1 MKKITIIILTTTI
14 IILGVFILLFS
25 FGYLN
30 TENISQEIMG
40 LFPDGGDDIDTNNG
54 ATDDNTNNTDQFPS
68 QNEGDNG
75 RVVSKTSRFTQ
86 IFNGAV
92 SGYTVTK
99 KNGAGVVRFIEKERG
114 HIYDYNEA
122 TGELVKVS
130 NQIMTGINE
139 VVWSNDGNTFITRG
153 YSEETDSIKNTLVSF
168 DKKSASSNFYT
179 FTQIR
184 KVGETGDDI
193 LFLQK
198 TLNANNATQI
208 SVSGLG
214 SPGNET
220 NYFGASTKEAL
231 KKFQLQEKLPE
242 TGILDEKTILKL
254 NEINKFLFG
263 EQNEN
268 ITETPLSTKDLGN
281 ISGIAKNEN
290 NNVFYIKQAGT
301 QAEGYKNS
309 IDFKSPLQIFK
320 SPISNWIVEWP
331 NKNIIT
337 LQTKSSGASYGYLY
351 FLNTTTGI
359 VSNILKDSYGLATK
373 TNRNGDMVL
382 YSVTDSRG
390 KNLSTFVFDTTKNKN
405 TNIQIKTLAE
415 KCVWGIENAQFVFC
429 AVPEVI
435 GGGILPDSWYQ
446 GKEKFNDQFWMID
459 IIENSG
465 TLLFENERRSLSEDI
480 DAQDVSLG
488 YDEGALYFINKRD
501 SSLWSLSLGE

>member
-54 ATDDNTNNTDQFPS
+54 ATDDNTDNTDQFPS

-309 IDFKSPLQIFK
+309 IYFKSPLQIFK

-331 NKNIIT
+331 
-337 LQTKSSGASYGYLY
+337 
-351 FLNTTTGI
+351 
-359 VSNILKDSYGLATK
+359 
-373 TNRNGDMVL
+373 RNAYKL
-382 YSVTDSRG
+382 
-390 KNLSTFVFDTTKNKN
+390 
-405 TNIQIKTLAE
+405 
-415 KCVWGIENAQFVFC
+415 
-429 AVPEVI
+429 
-435 GGGILPDSWYQ
+435 
-446 GKEKFNDQFWMID
+446 
-459 IIENSG
+459 
-465 TLLFENERRSLSEDI
+465 
-480 DAQDVSLG
+480 
-488 YDEGALYFINKRD
+488 
-501 SSLWSLSLGE
+501 